1 MSQRLD
7 ERQEWNIGWPRA
19 VHPGVSVWHK
29 SGGPSAKEKAR
40 GLATAGVGFA
50 VAYGLQA
57 GDALALFDQLA
68 QGLLGLG
75 QLGAFLVEHLGWR
88 LGDEAF
94 IGQLA
99 ADPFDFT
106 L

>member
-7 ERQEWNIGWPRA
+7 ERQEWNIGLPRA

-29 SGGPSAKEKAR
+29 SGGLCAKEKAR
-40 GLATAGVGFA
+40 DLATAGVGFA

-68 QGLLGLG
+68 KGLFGLG
-75 QLGAFLVEHLGWR
+75 QLGALLVEYLGRR
-88 LGDEAF
+88 LGDEALV
-94 IGQLA
+94 GQLA
-99 ADPFDFT
+99 ADALD
-106 L
+106 LA